1 LVEEIK
7 VLGTYLDAL
16 YLSAYGEPDEDR
28 YGSLSEL
35 KAQLHSDEERYRSLW
50 RRLDRDLETQVLS
63 KDGEPLS
70 DEELALLDRSRRE
83 SFDRVEVG
91 EIAGVPGGA
100 LYLHAKGAGKYQFVL
115 RNNDLYV
122 ELTSWANL
130 PSLRIEFL
138 AHALYRY
145 TFSELQEIASSVARH
160 FLRFTEKV
168 KVSRADVAVDF
179 QPGEGWTL
187 PDPASIVTFARRRVV
202 HYEGDEATSLLV
214 GERRGGLQV
223 AIYNKGLETL
233 TSGKEW
239 MASVW
244 AESCPGYDPELPVW
258 RMEVRMY
265 RRFMGLME
273 DVRGHGIETIA
284 DLEMSLGDVVSAV
297 FEPSGSSKRRSEGW
311 FRVVEPGGDSNL
323 ARRPVAGWFGRV
335 VSRMGE
341 GLERVGR
348 ARRRVAK
355 CRVSLHKIHD
365 RIYKAVASAAAV
377 SRASGGY
384 SGVSFEEFLRSLAW
398 SVPRSRDTSSWED
411 DVLKRMGEYLLSPV
425 GSAA

>member
-1 LVEEIK
+1 MEEIK

-16 YLSAYGEPDEDR
+16 YLSVYGQPDEDR

-35 KAQLHSDEERYRSLW
+35 KVRLHSDEERYRDLC
-50 RRLDRDLETQVLS
+50 RRLDRDMNESKPT

-70 DEELALLDRSRRE
+70 DEEIALLDRNCRE
-83 SFDRVEVG
+83 NFDRVEVG
-91 EIAGVPGGA
+91 EIAGVPGGP
-100 LYLHAKGAGKYQFVL
+100 LYLSSKGAGKYQFVL
-115 RNNDLYV
+115 RNNDLYI

-130 PSLRIEFL
+130 PAVRIEFL

-145 TFSELQEIASSVARH
+145 AFSELREVAARVAHH
-160 FLRFTEKV
+160 FLRVMGTM

-179 QPGEGWTL
+179 QSPDEWSL
-187 PDPASIVTFARRRVV
+187 PDMSSIVTFARRRVV

-239 MASVW
+239 MTSIW
-244 AESCPGYDPELPVW
+244 AESCPEYDPERPVW

-265 RRFMGLME
+265 RRFLGLME
-273 DVRGHGIETIA
+273 DMRGRGIETIA
-284 DLEMSLGDVVSAV
+284 DLEASLGDLVSAV

-311 FRVVEPGGDSNL
+311 FRVVEPGEDSNL
-323 ARRPVAGWFGRV
+323 ARRPVAGWFGQV
-335 VSRMGE
+335 VSRMSE
-341 GLERVGR
+341 GLERIGR

-355 CRVSLHKIHD
+355 CRVSLDKALD
-365 RIYKAVASAAAV
+365 RVYRAVVSAAAV
-377 SRASGGY
+377 SRASGTY
-384 SGVSFEEFLRSLAW
+384 SGESFEGYVRSLAW
-398 SVPRSRDTSSWED
+398 TIRSSRDTSSWED
-411 DVLKRMGEYLLSPV
+411 DVLMRMGEYLLSPA